1 MDMARKG
8 TKAIKQDP
16 AQLDNEDCAS
26 DVIAALLPQADLS
39 TQLRIAAMANS
50 STETLVRL
58 AVQSSTLVRRRL
70 LQREDLDAAVTE
82 AIFKGPDGTNPQLV
96 VAAAASTSTPVA
108 VLEQFTQ
115 IGSRSVDLLLSMNP
129 NSSAEVL
136 DAVFEA
142 SLTITSGPTS
152 PFANTHLEA
161 VTVALASHPNTSDET
176 RVQLSGSDLEAVRE
190 AVFVYLAEG
199 PVHQLGSLGK

>member
-1 MDMARKG
+1 MNMAHE
-8 TKAIKQDP
+8 TQVSDHDP
-16 AQLDNEDCAS
+16 AQLDNENCPAE
-26 DVIAALLPQADLS
+26 VIAALLPQAGLS

-70 LQREDLDAAVTE
+70 LQREDLDATVTE
-82 AIFKGPDGTNPQLV
+82 VIFIGPDCQNPQLI

-108 VLEQFTQ
+108 ILEQFTHT
-115 IGSRSVDLLLSMNP
+115 GSRSVDLLLSMNP

-161 VTVALASHPNTSDET
+161 VLVALASHPNTSDET
-176 RVQLSGSDLEAVRE
+176 RVQLAGSDLEAVRE